1 MKKLTT
7 IGEII
12 SIPDI
17 DPVIKLAKIRDNI
30 DEELKIMNTYVI
42 TKDVEHV
49 MGSVIQSI
57 AEGLRLG
64 KGEGFW
70 IYGLFG
76 SGKSHFLGYL
86 TSLLKEDFGWDIT
99 AQKSDKLTKFRE
111 NLEGRNFLIV
121 QIPLLDFP
129 SDRPLSS
136 IVYSEI
142 EESLRKKRE
151 TILLEDKGLFA
162 QKFEEKLAEG
172 VVPHDKLEVYLKNL
186 GHGSWEELKRTS
198 FDDAMELAFGFL
210 ESIELSIKM
219 ESKHSTKIENL
230 TSFLREKGYDGMVL
244 AIDELSEYLS
254 SRPREGFSE
263 DMRFLQVI
271 GELSENYPI
280 WILATLQKVLE
291 EIGSIDPE
299 VLNKIRDRY
308 SSYTLSML
316 HIEELIGER
325 LVVKEKPYKIEE
337 AYEILMQKFPDLR
350 HTLPKDKF
358 LKIYPVHPS
367 TLDCLEQ
374 VMQYFSRT
382 RSLVEFIHDE
392 VKGNP
397 RRGVPGILNE
407 DFINL
412 LTPDAVFDDFE
423 IRIED
428 RFSDKYSAYQYFE
441 KNVIPKLEL
450 DDDRLYGLK
459 LIKILA
465 ILKIANLEKNVV
477 EIANM
482 VMYGPFDSKQNY
494 DYVNGLLSELAS
506 IGQYIGIRRGEEK
519 FENIYFLDVE
529 IRGDPGPEVERYAE
543 GLADNDRRLFIPL
556 LSLVDIL
563 SDFEYGFTNEI
574 EAQWNKTNRVG
585 SLIIQNILDIT
596 EDTMID
602 ARELLKNSEQDFQL
616 IIGLPFQ
623 VEEQNSN
630 MNLLLDKEE
639 EPGIIFWLPLDISD
653 VAEKIEIIGIRKSL
667 LEALKTYTAILK
679 IRDDY
684 KNDKTAEGA
693 MKFEKLNNWEREGR
707 RTLAS
712 HLKMLYYDGRVYATE
727 GDLEIQLKE
736 YSAQPFEILISKL
749 VELPLNRKYPKH
761 PIFGRLLKTRGP
773 ANVIFN
779 EFIKQGFV
787 KEPVSRLKSAIE
799 NYIEPLGIVERIGT
813 EWKLKLE
820 GSKAIEAL
828 MNFIPETGERN
839 YEEIYW
845 RIRKS
850 EFGIID
856 IVFEL
861 LVASLIKTGSVIG
874 KEGKKVYTHT
884 NISNLGTPISKNLTT
899 LEKGQLIDREK
910 WSDVNDLSKLLL
922 RESPRSY
929 NLINQNEL
937 WTLFCNF
944 KFENL
949 QQLDRV
955 LVEFKNLQDSLG
967 YSNANL
973 IQVNRVIE
981 KFNSVLESVD
991 EEIPSREGLEYFLDF
1006 NEKSEENIE
1015 LLKAD
1020 YEKILEFVDSGM
1032 DKLSKMHRYLVSAEV
1047 PEIYE
1052 ELYSQKTETISLL
1065 EDIEGIIFRNR
1076 LVTLEETFKH
1086 FEAAYVNAYT
1096 SEHYDAKQAEK
1107 REKILE
1113 SVRKSSGHAVLKKL
1127 SEIEKIKVEHDIAS
1141 LGLDE
1146 IARGVC
1152 ERDIIKILEK
1162 KPICDCGFKLGD
1174 VVQIMSVEEI
1184 NECICSGCK
1193 EYLNALNLKTN
1204 KEKLISYIE
1213 QTNSRMSGQIRS
1225 LLDLSSTEVCEKL
1238 INQLSVLVTQELI
1251 DEINRALVG
1260 IKVKKRSLKHLA
1272 SVLEGRTLPPSVVID
1287 QVNSWLNTPDKPDQ
1301 DTLIQIIGDQDGK

>member
-30 DEELKIMNTYVI
+30 DEELKIMNTYII
-42 TKDVEHV
+42 TKDVEQV
-49 MGSVIQSI
+49 MGSVLQSI

-86 TSLLKEDFGWDIT
+86 TSLLKEEFGWDIT
-99 AQKSDKLTKFRE
+99 AQKSGKLAKFRE

-129 SDRPLSS
+129 SDKPLSS

-142 EESLRKKRE
+142 EESLRKKGE
-151 TILLEDKGLFA
+151 TILLEDKGLFT
-162 QKFEEKLAEG
+162 QKFEEKLVEG
-172 VVPHDKLEVYLKNL
+172 VVPREKLEEYLKNL
-186 GHGSWEELKRTS
+186 GHGSWEELRRTS
-198 FDDAMELAFGFL
+198 FDDAVELASRFL
-210 ESIELSIKM
+210 ESIELSIKI
-219 ESKHSTKIENL
+219 ESKHSMKIENL
-230 TSFLREKGYDGMVL
+230 ASFLREKGYDGMVL

-263 DMRFLQVI
+263 DMRFLQAI

-308 SSYTLSML
+308 SPYTLSML

-423 IRIED
+423 TRIED
-428 RFSDKYSAYQYFE
+428 RFSDKYLAYQYFE

-450 DDDRLYGLK
+450 DDDRRYGLK

-465 ILKIANLEKNVV
+465 ILKIANLEKNVL
-477 EIANM
+477 ELTNM

-494 DYVNGLLSELAS
+494 DYVNGLLRELAS
-506 IGQYIGIRRGEEK
+506 IGQYIGIRRGKEK
-519 FENIYFLDVE
+519 FEEIYFLDVE

-543 GLADNDRRLFIPL
+543 GLADDDRRLFTPL

-563 SDFEYGFTNEI
+563 KDFEYGFPNEI
-574 EAQWNKTNRVG
+574 EVQWNKTNRVG
-585 SLIIQNILDIT
+585 GLFIQNVSDIT
-596 EDTMID
+596 EDTMTD
-602 ARELLKNSEQDFQL
+602 ARELLKNSEKDFQL
-616 IIGLPFQ
+616 IIGLPFK
-623 VEEQNSN
+623 VEEQKRHINS
-630 MNLLLDKEE
+630 LLDEE
-639 EPGIIFWLPLDISD
+639 EESGIIFWLPLEISD
-653 VAEKIEIIGIRKSL
+653 VVEKIEMIGIKKSL

-679 IRDDY
+679 VQDDY

-693 MKFEKLNNWEREGR
+693 IKFEKLNSWGGEGR
-707 RTLAS
+707 RSLAS
-712 HLKMLYYDGRVYATE
+712 HLKKLYYDGRVYTTE
-727 GDLEIQLKE
+727 GDLDIQLRE
-736 YSAQPFEILISKL
+736 YSAQPFDILLSKI
-749 VELPLNRKYPKH
+749 VEVPLNRKYPKH
-761 PIFGRLLKTRGP
+761 PVFGRLLRTRGP
-773 ANVIFN
+773 ANKIFN

-787 KEPVSRLKSAIE
+787 KDPVPRLKSALE
-799 NYIEPLGIVERIGT
+799 NYAEPMGIVERIGT

-820 GSKAIEAL
+820 GSKAIEAI
-828 MNFIPETGERN
+828 MNFMPETGERN

-856 IVFEL
+856 SVFEL
-861 LVASLIKTGSVIG
+861 LVASLIKTGSIIG
-874 KEGKKVYTHT
+874 KKGKKIYTHT

-899 LEKGQLIDREK
+899 LEKGQLINREK
-910 WSDVNDLSKLLL
+910 WSDVNDLSKVLLG
-922 RESPRSY
+922 ESPRSY

-937 WTLFCNF
+937 WTSFCNF
-944 KFENL
+944 KSENL
-949 QQLDRV
+949 QQSDRV
-955 LVEFKNLQDSLG
+955 IVEFKNMQDSLG
-967 YSNANL
+967 YSDVNL
-973 IQVNRVIE
+973 IQVKRIIE
-981 KFNSVLESVD
+981 KFHSVLESIN
-991 EEIPSREGLEYFLDF
+991 EEIPSREGLESFLGF
-1006 NEKSEENIE
+1006 NEQFEENLE

-1020 YEKILEFVDSGM
+1020 YDKILEFVDSGM
-1032 DKLSKMHRYLVSAEV
+1032 DKLSKIHRYLVPAEV
-1047 PEIYE
+1047 PEAYE
-1052 ELYSQKTETISLL
+1052 ELYSQKTGTISILKDL
-1065 EDIEGIIFRNR
+1065 EGIIFRNR
-1076 LVTLEETFKH
+1076 LVKLEKTFNN
-1086 FEAAYVNAYT
+1086 FQAAYKNVYT

-1107 REKILE
+1107 RETILK
-1113 SVRKSSGHAVLKKL
+1113 SVRKAPRYVVLTKL
-1127 SEIEKIKVEHDIAS
+1127 SGIEKIKVEHDIAS

-1152 ERDIIKILEK
+1152 ERDVIKILTK

-1174 VVQIMSVEEI
+1174 VVQNLSVEEI
-1184 NECICSGCK
+1184 HERICSGCK

-1204 KEKLISYIE
+1204 KEKIISYIE
-1213 QTNSRMSGQIRS
+1213 QTNSKIGDQIRS
-1225 LLDLSSTEVCEKL
+1225 LFNLDSTESCEKL
-1238 INQLSVLVTQELI
+1238 INQLSMLVTHEVI
-1251 DEINRALVG
+1251 DEINKALEG
-1260 IKVKKRSLKHLA
+1260 IKVKKRSLRKLIN
-1272 SVLEGRTLPPSVVID
+1272 VLEGRTLPPSTVIE

-1301 DTLIQIIGDQDGK
+1301 DTLIQIVGDQDGK